1 MYKIMVCIT
10 ALFLLTLSN
19 MSAQENQTD
28 NENWFQ
34 RNFDQRIYLGLYN
47 SFGDEKAN
55 VVQAG
60 YDAVLNLINI
70 TPTWYLFDFSL
81 GLDVFFVRDQVNKES
96 VDNFGHTRTT
106 ENRLIP
112 AFELNW
118 GVRLYF
124 LPIPKI
130 RTSLYFEAVPI
141 TLVVYTKPYPDSGTH
156 VNVGT
161 HIGFGFKSKI
171 NDTLNI
177 FTTVRLFSHT
187 SNGQPEVTNPALDM
201 VGLVVGLQF

>member
-112 AFELNW
+112 AF
-118 GVRLYF
+118 
-124 LPIPKI
+124 
-130 RTSLYFEAVPI
+130 
-141 TLVVYTKPYPDSGTH
+141 
-156 VNVGT
+156 
-161 HIGFGFKSKI
+161 
-171 NDTLNI
+171 
-177 FTTVRLFSHT
+177 
-187 SNGQPEVTNPALDM
+187 
-201 VGLVVGLQF
+201 